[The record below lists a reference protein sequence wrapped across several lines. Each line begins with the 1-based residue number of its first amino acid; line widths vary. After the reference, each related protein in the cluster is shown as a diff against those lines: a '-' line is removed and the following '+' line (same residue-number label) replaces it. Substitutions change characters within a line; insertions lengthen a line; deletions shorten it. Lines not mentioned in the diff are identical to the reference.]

1 MDALFAA
8 HSGVRYLVLFAGLVA
23 LVWFA
28 FGALTG
34 RPFQRPSPALL
45 TGFVGL
51 LDVQILLGIALV
63 IGGRRPAAVW
73 GHLAVMLTAAVVI
86 HVVSARHKRRPP
98 PAGHGRPLLGVAITL
113 ALIAV
118 GILAIGRPIL

>member
-8 HSGVRYLVLFAGLVA
+8 HSGIRYLVLFAGLVA

-28 FGALTG
+28 YGTLAG
-34 RPFQRPSPALL
+34 RPFVRPSPAFL
-45 TGFVGL
+45 TGFIGL

-63 IGGRRPAAVW
+63 IGGRRPPAVW
-73 GHLAVMLTAAVVI
+73 GHLAVMLTAAVVV
-86 HVVSARHKRRPP
+86 HVLAARHKRRPR
-98 PAGHGRPLLGVAITL
+98 PASHRLPLLAVAITL
-113 ALIAV
+113 ALVVV